1 MNFFNLTHFY
11 LSDIIKVANNKDGDN
26 LSLKRKI
33 SLTLIVVDVLVIVMV
48 MTFKGNSTVNVKA
61 KDTVS
66 AANVLVQSQESL
78 DTYINNEIEE
88 YIVAREEAAAAAK
101 AQAEAEAAKKAEE
114 EAAQA
119 RLVAQEQARQA
130 MIAQTAP
137 VADTSYGGVA
147 GYAAQFVGN
156 PYVYGGTSLTNGA
169 DCSGF
174 VMSVYANFG
183 VSLPRT
189 AGGQATVGEAVS
201 IENAQPGDIISYGYN
216 GVVSHSAIYAGNNTI
231 IHASTPSL
239 GIRTD
244 SMYIMPIVTIRRV
257 G

>member
-1 MNFFNLTHFY
+1 
-11 LSDIIKVANNKDGDN
+11 
-26 LSLKRKI
+26 
-33 SLTLIVVDVLVIVMV
+33 
-48 MTFKGNSTVNVKA
+48 MTVKPCAEGNELA
-61 KDTVS
+61 
-66 AANVLVQSQESL
+66 
-78 DTYINNEIEE
+78 
-88 YIVAREEAAAAAK
+88 
-101 AQAEAEAAKKAEE
+101 
-114 EAAQA
+114 
-119 RLVAQEQARQA
+119 
-130 MIAQTAP
+130 
-137 VADTSYGGVA
+137 
-147 GYAAQFVGN
+147 
-156 PYVYGGTSLTNGA
+156 VYGA

-174 VMSVYANFG
+174 VMSVYQNFG

-189 AGGQATVGEAVS
+189 AGGQATVGQAVS

>member
-1 MNFFNLTHFY
+1 MTQII
-11 LSDIIKVANNKDGDN
+11 LSGTINIANSRDGDN
-26 LSLKRKI
+26 LSLKRKL
-33 SLTLIVVDVLVIVMV
+33 SLVLIIADVLVIAMV
-48 MTFKGNSTVNVKA
+48 VTFKGNKTVDVKA
-61 KDTVS
+61 KDTIT
-66 AANVLVQSQESL
+66 AANVLVQSEESL
-78 DTYINNEIEE
+78 DNYKNNEIEA
-88 YIVAREEAAAAAK
+88 YIVEREEAAAIAK

-130 MIAQTAP
+130 IIAQTVP

-156 PYVYGGTSLTNGA
+156 PYVYGGTSLTEGA

-183 VSLPRT
+183 VALPRT

-201 IENAQPGDIISYGYN
+201 VENAQPGDIISYGYN

>member
-1 MNFFNLTHFY
+1 MTQII
-11 LSDIIKVANNKDGDN
+11 LSGTINIANSRDGDN
-26 LSLKRKI
+26 LSLKRKL
-33 SLTLIVVDVLVIVMV
+33 SLVLIIADVLVIAMV
-48 MTFKGNSTVNVKA
+48 VTFKGNKTVDVEA
-61 KDTVS
+61 KDTIT
-66 AANVLVQSQESL
+66 AANVLVQSEESL
-78 DTYINNEIEE
+78 DNYKNNEIEA
-88 YIVAREEAAAAAK
+88 YIVEREEAAAIAK

-130 MIAQTAP
+130 IIAQTVP

-156 PYVYGGTSLTNGA
+156 PYVYGGTSLTEGA

-183 VSLPRT
+183 VALPRT

-201 IENAQPGDIISYGYN
+201 VENAQPGDIISYGYN